1 MQVALDE
8 RLEVAVVAVD
18 EVVVVEQVAVKVLLL
33 AVHAFAEVAREL
45 LGRLVHQLLVLLET
59 PAVMQRRSEKPC
71 T

>member
-8 RLEVAVVAVD
+8 RLEVAVVTVD
-18 EVVVVEQVAVKVLLL
+18 EVVVVEQVAVEVLLL
-33 AVHAFAEVAREL
+33 TVHTFAEVAREL
-45 LGRLVHQLLVLLET
+45 LGRLVHQLPVLLET